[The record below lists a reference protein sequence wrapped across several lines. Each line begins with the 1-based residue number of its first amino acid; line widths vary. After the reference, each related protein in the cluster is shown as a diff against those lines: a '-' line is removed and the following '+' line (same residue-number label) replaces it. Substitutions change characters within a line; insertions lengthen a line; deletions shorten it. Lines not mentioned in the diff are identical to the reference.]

1 MSCRQKQLRKQCE
14 EWLHSEE
21 AVSLIK
27 QQCKVIKKETDT
39 TAKPVS
45 KGGNNIE
52 IQLLYIALYLK
63 IFTYIQ
69 NYQINVCR
77 RYRKSCSQ
85 YCV

>member
-27 QQCKVIKKETDT
+27 QQCKIIKKETDT

-52 IQLLYIALYLK
+52 IQLLHIALNLK
-63 IFTYIQ
+63 IFAYIQ